1 MVEQLSPRQALDRF
15 EPRWAANLG
24 AVNLVGEFEV
34 PTAQATLMLQ
44 AVAMMA
50 RKPHLRAALSD
61 YPACVA
67 VSLSTFAGAH
77 YSGGALWD
85 SLFTHVQVQDTPEHR
100 TAIGSAFLR
109 ALVKLDLPT
118 VAEGMHYLAPI
129 TFHAVIPDYCLRDV
143 LALLGERHRQNRS
156 LDGHSF
162 LAWAGAHPSRL
173 ACLDKPAARFL
184 RQGGEYAA
192 DLVDRLLDL
201 LAGLGEGNR
210 DIDELVSISGAPVRM
225 VRKAVALAESGE
237 LELERSSRAGGR
249 TTRSGS
255 VEGPNLLLD
264 VDRSS
269 ICLRLPQWDGLSDDP
284 VRWRVL
290 LDGVPTETR
299 PGASGSHEEVVVP
312 RPVRTVSA
320 DMGSGTQVFDLDV
333 IQSGF
338 PLLAFDRMGRFLP
351 GANPLP
357 DDDVW
362 LLFPEEKGSPEADG
376 KPLEPALRL
385 LGPVGWNGW
394 ALDLVSL
401 KTHSKVGW
409 GDQTRMVHHRGR
421 PQLETVEPVLGLR
434 TVSGQPLLPKRP
446 WVSLPRLA
454 NATDWRLEV
463 RDALTGE
470 VLADDVWTNEARSA
484 DDDIDSWID
493 VFDGWLGAVVGE
505 FDILVRG
512 PLGTRANWRV
522 AVTEGL
528 EQRTTVYCR
537 TFVAGGLTPVTVE
550 WGSTTGLAVDPPS
563 HDFGVAE
570 RTLAL
575 TVSMGARCI
584 DAECEPNHLEV
595 CRVSGGEAS
604 EWSSAPLALP
614 SDGNVDL
621 GVLEVRMAVGQALPP
636 LRLVCE
642 SGLSQV
648 LPTTGGAGAR
658 QRFDLARIAD
668 TLRAEKVGSLQWPIG
683 EDETT
688 TLATFRPD
696 RLCGGAALEGD
707 DLVLRDFVGVSGV
720 AAGVYQV
727 LAPWRPPVILPV
739 SADGQS
745 PLTDELSVA
754 GPLAVHVRLEDPW
767 APKSWPRWPKKAYWL
782 HRDGWPEPIDDSEGA
797 AIRYV
802 VGISAVP
809 EEPTSYPYLW
819 VAWER
824 ANDLVANGAVRMLR
838 DDIPNCFTEHP
849 GTAIESLNSTE
860 ITRERALLMGMGA
873 GLLMTRPAL
882 TESSLGTLWRR
893 FPALAST
900 ADLATSVL
908 PWDEIVAVCGDL
920 VESVAEGANGWFPH
934 VGRFDHAAFLNAK
947 SPRELEVMWRAAQV
961 VPAGLLDIDTR
972 AAAGMAL
979 FQNRQ
984 NSALRTMTREG
995 QAVVHAADAILLD
1008 AGHESLRAW
1017 VLSRIPL
1024 KPSWAWEVIPQLSA
1038 VFAAMARVAARG
1050 DERAAQ
1056 LSTRF
1061 IGEWQHLARVS
1072 PDIVEIDIVLAEML
1086 ARAATDPHHRQ
1097 ADPMEGAA

>member
-1 MVEQLSPRQALDRF
+1 MVEELSPRQALDRF
-15 EPRWAANLG
+15 EPQWAANLG

-34 PTAQATLMLQ
+34 PTEQAALILR
-44 AVAMMA
+44 AVALMA
-50 RKPHLRAALSD
+50 RKPNRRAALSN

-67 VSLSTFAGAH
+67 VSLATFAGAH
-77 YSGGALWD
+77 YSGGALWE
-85 SLFTHVQVQDTPEHR
+85 SLFAHVQVQDTPEER
-100 TAIGSAFLR
+100 TTIGTAFLR

-129 TFHAVIPDYCLRDV
+129 TFHAVIPDYCLGDV
-143 LALLGERHRQNRS
+143 LALLGERLRHNRS

-162 LAWAGAHPSRL
+162 LAWADGHPSRL

-201 LAGLGEGNR
+201 LAGLGDGNR
-210 DIDELVSISGAPVRM
+210 DIDELVRISGAPVRM
-225 VRKAVALAESGE
+225 VRKAVALAETGE
-237 LELERSSRAGGR
+237 LEFERSSRSGGR
-249 TTRSGS
+249 AARSGS

-269 ICLRLPQWDGLSDDP
+269 IYLRLPQWDALSDDP
-284 VRWRVL
+284 VRWRVM
-290 LDGVPTETR
+290 LDGVPTESH
-299 PGASGSHEEVVVP
+299 PGASGSHEEVVIP
-312 RPVRTVSA
+312 RPVRTLSA
-320 DMGSGTQVFDLDV
+320 DMGGETQVFDLDV
-333 IQSGF
+333 VRADF

-351 GANPLP
+351 GSNPLR

-362 LLFPEEKGSPEADG
+362 LLYPEDKGSPEADEE
-376 KPLEPALRL
+376 PLAPALRL

-394 ALDLVSL
+394 ALDLVCL
-401 KTHSKVGW
+401 KTQGKVGW
-409 GDQTRMVHHRGR
+409 GDQTRLVHHRGR
-421 PQLETVEPVLGLR
+421 PQLEMVEPVLGLR
-434 TVSGQPLLPKRP
+434 TRSGQHLLPRRP

-454 NATDWRLEV
+454 NATDWRVEV
-463 RDALTGE
+463 RDALTGD

-484 DDDIDSWID
+484 DADIDSWID

-522 AVTEGL
+522 AVAEGL
-528 EQRTTVYCR
+528 EQRTTVHCR
-537 TFVAGGLTPVTVE
+537 TFVAGGLTPVTVD

-563 HDFGVAE
+563 HDFGAADRT
-570 RTLAL
+570 RTL
-575 TVSMGARCI
+575 TVAMGARSL
-584 DAECEPNHLEV
+584 DVECEPNHLEV
-595 CRVSGGEAS
+595 CRVSSGEAS
-604 EWSSAPLALP
+604 EWSSAPLTLP
-614 SDGNVDL
+614 SDGNLDL

-642 SGLSQV
+642 SGLSQA
-648 LPTTGGAGAR
+648 LPATGGAGAR

-683 EDETT
+683 ENETT

-696 RLCGGAALEGD
+696 RLCAGAAVEGEG
-707 DLVLRDFVGVSGV
+707 LVLRDFAGVSGV

-727 LAPWRPPVILPV
+727 LAPWRPPVVLPV
-739 SADGQS
+739 SAEGRS
-745 PLTDELSVA
+745 LLTDDLAVA

-767 APKSWPRWPKKAYWL
+767 VPAPWPRWPQKAYWL
-782 HRDGWPEPIDDSEGA
+782 HQDGWPEPISDAEGA
-797 AIRYV
+797 AVHYLA
-802 VGISAVP
+802 GISAVP
-809 EEPTSYPYLW
+809 EEPASYPYLW

-824 ANDLVANGAVRMLR
+824 ANELVANGAARKLR
-838 DDIPNCFTEHP
+838 DDIPNCLARRP
-849 GTAIESLNSTE
+849 GMAIEALIFTDVP
-860 ITRERALLMGMGA
+860 REAALVMGMGA
-873 GLLMTRPAL
+873 GLLMRRSAL
-882 TESSLGTLWRR
+882 AESSLGALWRR

-900 ADLATSVL
+900 ADVATSVL
-908 PWDEIVAVCGDL
+908 PWDELVAVCGDL

-947 SPRELEVMWRAAQV
+947 TPRELEAVWRAAQI
-961 VPAGLLDIDTR
+961 VPAGLLDVDTR

-984 NSALRTMTREG
+984 NSALHSMTRDG
-995 QAVVHAADAILLD
+995 QAVAHAADAILRD
-1008 AGHESLRAW
+1008 AGHEPLAAW
-1017 VLSRIPL
+1017 VRSRIPV
-1024 KPSWAWEVIPQLSA
+1024 KTSWAWEVSPQLSA
-1038 VFAAMARVAARG
+1038 AFAAMARLAARG

-1061 IGEWQHLARVS
+1061 VGEWQHLARVS

-1086 ARAATDPHHRQ
+1086 ARAATDPHHRE
-1097 ADPMEGAA
+1097 ADPMEGAL